1 MLLRFLY
8 DILLFIVVI
17 LALPVVA
24 VQRLRI
30 GKYRASL
37 IDRLGLTLPT
47 FQKKAGDQVIWIHTI
62 SLGETKAI
70 VPFFHKIKSSYP
82 HAKIV
87 VSTIT
92 ETGMAEA
99 KKQMPSADQHFYF
112 PVDFSWTMKK
122 LMKRIS
128 PDIVIMTESDF
139 WFQFLYY
146 AKKARAKI
154 FLVNGKMSERS
165 FRRFIHFN
173 FFIRKI
179 LSCFDKL
186 CVQSSLYKER
196 FLQLGAVERQVV
208 VTGNIKLD
216 ATYDRLSIEQKKQLK
231 EELGIDDDDQ
241 VVAAASTHFP
251 EEDMILTILG
261 PWLAKDQRHK
271 LMIIPRHPERFSY
284 VQSLLLKKGLS
295 FSLYTQRGSLTHHS
309 SQIIL
314 IDAMGVLTEIYQISD
329 LALVCGS
336 FCDAV
341 GGHNIFEPVLLGVPV
356 FFGPHMFSQRDL
368 RDLLKPSGAGR
379 QVTLEDLASSVDAF
393 FSRDVERDHM
403 KKCCIT
409 ISQEIQGSLL
419 KTWSEIDPIL
429 SKVLEKNKI

>member
-1 MLLRFLY
+1 MVLRFLY
-8 DILLFIVVI
+8 DILLFIIVI

-24 VQRLRI
+24 VQRLRV

-37 IDRLGLTLPT
+37 IDRLGLRLPT
-47 FQKKAGDQVIWIHTI
+47 FQKNAADHVIWLHTI

-70 VPFFHKIKSSYP
+70 VPLFHKIKSSYP

-87 VSTIT
+87 ISTIT

-99 KKQMPSADQHFYF
+99 KKQMSSADLHFYF
-112 PVDFSWTMKK
+112 PVDFSWTMKS
-122 LMKRIS
+122 LMKNIS
-128 PDIVIMTESDF
+128 PDIVILTESDF
-139 WFQFLYY
+139 WFQFLYF
-146 AKKARAKI
+146 AKRIGAKI

-165 FRRFIHFN
+165 FRRFTQCK
-173 FFIRKI
+173 FFIGKI

-196 FLQLGAVERQVV
+196 FLQLGALENQVV

-216 ATYDRLSIEQKKQLK
+216 ASYHRLSIDQKRELK
-231 EELGIDDDDQ
+231 EELGIEDDDQ

-251 EEDMILTILG
+251 EEDMILTVLG
-261 PWLAKDQRHK
+261 PWLGRDRRHK
-271 LMIIPRHPERFSY
+271 LLMIPRHPEKFSY
-284 VQSLLLKKGLS
+284 VQSLLLKKGVP
-295 FSLYTQRGSLTHHS
+295 FSLYTQKDSVSSHA

-314 IDAMGVLTEIYQISD
+314 IDAMGILTEIYQISD

-336 FCDAV
+336 FSDAV

-356 FFGPHMFSQRDL
+356 FFGPHMYSQRDL
-368 RDLLKPSGAGR
+368 RDLLKPSGAGK

-393 FSRDVERDHM
+393 FSHNEERDLM
-403 KKCCIT
+403 KKCCIN
-409 ISQEIQGSLL
+409 ISREIQGSLL
-419 KTWSEIDPIL
+419 KTWGEINPIL
-429 SKVLEKNKI
+429 SKVLEKK